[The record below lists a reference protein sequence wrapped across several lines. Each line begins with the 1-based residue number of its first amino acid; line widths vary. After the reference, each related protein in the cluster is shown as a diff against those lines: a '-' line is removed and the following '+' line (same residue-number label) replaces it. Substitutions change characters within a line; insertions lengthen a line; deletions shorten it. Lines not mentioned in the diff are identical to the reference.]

1 MRSVLMSV
9 VVAAVAVVA
18 PGLAHAQQE
27 SEPKV
32 WIGGSLGLSPV
43 GTLKA
48 KIEAANLDA
57 SDDAAVAFQINGL
70 IDFHVAQYVSIGFA
84 PGIIFNVKGTNDDSS
99 GSELD
104 LPIRVT
110 LGGPVA
116 PKIRM
121 YGFVSPGYSIFFPP
135 SDANTLGHPAGFM
148 IGFGGGA
155 GFRVAPG
162 VMLTG
167 ELGYQF
173 RFLSNTVNNVD
184 FTLQDNYLTF
194 AVGLVAAIH

>member
-1 MRSVLMSV
+1 MRSVLMFV
-9 VVAAVAVVA
+9 VFVAVAA
-18 PGLAHAQQE
+18 PGLAQAQ
-27 SEPKV
+27 SEPGPKV
-32 WIGGSLGLSPV
+32 WLGGSFGLSPV

-48 KIEAANLDA
+48 KVEAANLDA
-57 SDDAAVAFQINGL
+57 STDAEVAFQINGL
-70 IDFHVAQYVSIGFA
+70 IDFHVAPYLSIGFA
-84 PGIIFNVKGTNDDSS
+84 PGIIFNVKGSGDDSS

-104 LPIRVT
+104 LPVRVT

-116 PKIRM
+116 PKVRL
-121 YGFVSPGYSIFFPP
+121 YGFVSPGYSIFYPP
-135 SDANTLGHPAGFM
+135 SDADTLGHPAGFM
-148 IGFGGGA
+148 LGFGGGA

-184 FTLQDNYLTF
+184 FSLQNNYLTF
-194 AVGLVAAIH
+194 AVGIVAAIH

>member
-1 MRSVLMSV
+1 MFV
-9 VVAAVAVVA
+9 VSAVAVAMVV
-18 PGLAHAQQE
+18 PGLAHAQ
-27 SEPKV
+27 SEPGPKV

-48 KIEAANLDA
+48 KVDALNLDA
-57 SDDAAVAFQINGL
+57 SDDAGVAFQINGL
-70 IDFHVAQYVSIGFA
+70 IDFRVTPLLSIGFA
-84 PGIIFNVKGTNDDSS
+84 PGIIFNVKATNDDTS

-121 YGFVSPGYSIFFPP
+121 YGFVSPGYSIFYPP
-135 SDANTLGHPAGFM
+135 SDADALGHPAGFM
-148 IGFGGGA
+148 LGFGGGA

-173 RFLSNTVNNVD
+173 RFLSNTVNGVD
-184 FTLQDNYLTF
+184 FTLQNNYLTF